1 MKSRPY
7 YVPRGL
13 STTGYSGGS
22 PDEFD
27 TFQNV
32 ETDHGGFEARGGMV
46 RLAKIADARGI
57 LDFDGTDDKVT
68 LPTDFSTLGL
78 IWTIGVLFQTDSI
91 ASDRFLVG
99 RPSATTIGFT
109 LKHTTTSTVVVT
121 LIDSGATTITLTFTG
136 ISAGT
141 LCSLIIWRNG
151 ATVTGWLNGTT
162 ASASGS
168 IGAALLLKSGFPV
181 VGADNGGSFF
191 DGGIDRMTCWSAIR
205 TTKQDAYRRIQNPW
219 HKDLVFNYVFTQGTA
234 STPDVHDVSKFGLHA
249 AVSGTPSW
257 ARTPLSNSAPIQ
269 GMAYSTRIDGTR
281 ELAIMSAGRPYT
293 AAVT

>member
-57 LDFDGTDDKVT
+57 LDFDGTNDRV
-68 LPTDFSTLGL
+68 DFPNSWITMFPGTV
-78 IWTIGVLFQTDSI
+78 WTIETLFQTDSI
-91 ASDRFLVG
+91 ASDRFILGTQTGVSG
-99 RPSATTIGFT
+99 LKI
-109 LKHTTTSTVVVT
+109 KHTTTSTVVVT
-121 LIDSGATTITLTFTG
+121 VTDTGPTDTTLTWTG
-136 ISAGT
+136 IAAATVCALKIRRIGT
-141 LCSLIIWRNG
+141 SLI
-151 ATVTGWLNGTT
+151 GWLNGTT
-162 ASASGS
+162 QTATMSSLVFRSGAGS
-168 IGAALLLKSGFPV
+168 LGC
-181 VGADNGGSFF
+181 DNGASWF
-191 DGGIDRMTCWSAIR
+191 DGGIDRISGWSSNR
-205 TTKQDAYRRIQNPW
+205 TTLQEMYRRVQNPR
-219 HKDLVFNYVFTQGTA
+219 HKDLVFDYVLTQGTA
-234 STPDVHDVSKFGLHA
+234 STPDVHDRSVYGLHA
-249 AVSGTPSW
+249 AVQGTPTW
-257 ARTPLSNSAPIQ
+257 ARSPLSNSAPIQ
-269 GMAYSTRIDGTR
+269 GMAYSTRINGTR